1 MSFLIEEG
9 IRPLVNAL
17 NRLGFASTVY
27 SCEGH
32 FGPKRNDLFLP
43 TAYVTFSVIDVKEFR
58 RLYEQLLAMDR
69 SLRVAS
75 LRLTY
80 DCILGR
86 YTLSIWPDDA
96 LQTPGKKR
104 AIVDPVIRR
113 LSETVL
119 NYAEQSREAPDPEA
133 DSDEGAAFPC
143 GESVPP
149 CALVIPPRQPVCP
162 FVPLL
167 GKAPESL
174 R

>member
-1 MSFLIEEG
+1 MSLLIEEG

-17 NRLGFASTVY
+17 NELDFASTVY

-32 FGPKRNDLFLP
+32 FGPGRNDMFLP
-43 TAYVTFSVIDVKEFR
+43 TAYVTFGVSDTKKFG

-69 SLRVAS
+69 SLRAAN

-86 YTLSIWPDDA
+86 YTLSIWPDSS

-104 AIVDPVIRR
+104 AVVDPVIRR
-113 LSETVL
+113 LSDAVL
-119 NYAEQSREAPDPEA
+119 NYAGQSREEFAPAPA
-133 DSDEGAAFPC
+133 SDGGDTLPC
-143 GESVPP
+143 GEPVPP
-149 CALVIPPRQPVCP
+149 CTLVIPPRQPVCP
-162 FVPLL
+162 FVALL